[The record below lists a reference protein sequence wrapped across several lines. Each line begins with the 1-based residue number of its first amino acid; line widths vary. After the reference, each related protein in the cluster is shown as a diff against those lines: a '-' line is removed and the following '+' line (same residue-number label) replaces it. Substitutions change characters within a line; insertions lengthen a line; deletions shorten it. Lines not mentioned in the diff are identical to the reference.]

1 MQNDVPLNKSNLTPH
16 LILFEYQYEFLFP
29 TDWKLAQCVWWHP
42 LSPHHW
48 LSKLLWLRSA
58 ASAIADAVQCAGCQ
72 VSRSFLPTSSG
83 LTVSA
88 KQRRRIQSRNGP
100 GKKLSLLLSF
110 GYLGGAAGL
119 TNRSRTTTRWS
130 GSITLTISCKKMWY
144 TRRTYTGYP
153 YVLGTARKKCNL
165 RCFHFTT
172 TTENQK

>member
-1 MQNDVPLNKSNLTPH
+1 MTTSTRYRWPILYKTSSLSKVLLNVWSTESSSTFLDSSPFWFTVCLSVQNDVPLNKSNLTPH

-110 GYLGGAAGL
+110 GYLGAS
-119 TNRSRTTTRWS
+119 SRVD
-130 GSITLTISCKKMWY
+130 KQ
-144 TRRTYTGYP
+144 
-153 YVLGTARKKCNL
+153 
-165 RCFHFTT
+165 
-172 TTENQK
+172 E